1 MTAAEPFEAT
11 RLPELPID
19 DVTREAFSDLMT
31 AVAGFPYPGDKSNA
45 LAYGLR
51 WLRANPD
58 RADVLLGRTNGAT
71 A

>member
-1 MTAAEPFEAT
+1 MTTVEPFEAT
-11 RLPELPID
+11 RLPELPD
-19 DVTREAFSDLMT
+19 HPRVSEAFTDLMT

-58 RADVLLGRTNGAT
+58 RADVLLGRTSGGAE
-71 A
+71 